1 MQSLLKEKKSKPV
14 DTSTGP
20 QQQNA
25 VFDCG
30 WGRLIFANTFQNPRK
45 LARVLCEEEEGK
57 RDIAVYLSEPHVV
70 LSMAP
75 QELFLD
81 PSHHFRL
88 LKSHYTPS
96 ATTFPGFT
104 VRPLDSGRDARRINR
119 IYRAR
124 GMVPVSKHYFRTMED
139 SDEIALFVAEETR
152 TGHILG
158 AITLVDHEKIYA
170 DPNRGVSLWSLAV
183 DPQAPQSGVGEQL
196 VRYCIEKAFERGC
209 GRVDLSVLHD
219 NEQAICLY
227 EKLGF
232 QKIPLFFLKNKSAIN
247 EKLYT
252 GPIPENLLNPYS
264 MIIINEARRR
274 GIAVEILDAKSNLF
288 SLSFGG
294 RTIHCRESLS
304 DLTSSIALQ
313 ICSDKAL
320 THRVLKNHGLKVP
333 AQAVAKD
340 AESNARFLEQK
351 GRLVVKPDQGE
362 QGAGISVDLST
373 PEEVERAVNWARQ
386 FSETVL
392 LEEFITGE
400 DLRVLVIKNEI
411 VAAAVRR
418 PPEVTGNGRL
428 TLQELIQKQSRR
440 RQSATGGESSI
451 PLDDETRRCVTR
463 QGYRLDS
470 VLPVGER
477 VSVRKTANL
486 HTGGTIHDVTDCLNP
501 KLAQACLQAAQA
513 LNIPVVGFDL
523 IVPDHEGADYHIIE
537 ANERPGL
544 ANHEPHPTAECFID
558 LLFPQTEIQGRG

>member
-1 MQSLLKEKKSKPV
+1 MQSLLKEKDSKPA

-20 QQQNA
+20 QQQDA

-88 LKSHYTPS
+88 LKSHYAPS

-119 IYRAR
+119 IYRSR

-139 SDEIALFVAEETR
+139 SDEISLFVAEETR

-158 AITLVDHEKIYA
+158 AITLVDHAKIYA

-183 DPQAPQSGVGEQL
+183 DPQAPQTGVGEQL
-196 VRYCIEKAFERGC
+196 VRYCIEKAFDRGC

-232 QKIPLFFLKNKSAIN
+232 HKIPLFFLKNKSAIN
-247 EKLYT
+247 EKLYI

-340 AESNARFLEQK
+340 TESNARFLEQK

-373 PEEVERAVNWARQ
+373 PEEVEQAVSWARQ

-486 HTGGTIHDVTDCLNP
+486 HTGGTIHDVTDGLNP
-501 KLAQACLQAAQA
+501 KLAQACLQAAQV

-558 LLFPQTEIQGRG
+558 LLFPQTEIQSRG

>member
-1 MQSLLKEKKSKPV
+1 MQSLLKEKDSKPA

-20 QQQNA
+20 QQQDA

-88 LKSHYTPS
+88 LKSHYAPS

-119 IYRAR
+119 IYRSR

-139 SDEIALFVAEETR
+139 SDEISLFVAEETR

-158 AITLVDHEKIYA
+158 AITLVDHAKIYA

-183 DPQAPQSGVGEQL
+183 DPQAPQTGVGEQL
-196 VRYCIEKAFERGC
+196 VRYCIEKAFDRGC

-247 EKLYT
+247 EKLYI

-373 PEEVERAVNWARQ
+373 PEEVEQAVSWARQ

-428 TLQELIQKQSRR
+428 MLQELIQKQSRR

-486 HTGGTIHDVTDCLNP
+486 HTGGTIHDVTDGLNP
-501 KLAQACLQAAQA
+501 KLAQACLQAAQV

-558 LLFPQTEIQGRG
+558 LLFPQTEIQSRG

>member
-1 MQSLLKEKKSKPV
+1 MQSLLKEKDSKPA

-20 QQQNA
+20 QQQDA

-88 LKSHYTPS
+88 LKSHYAPS

-119 IYRAR
+119 IYRSR

-139 SDEIALFVAEETR
+139 SDEISLFVAEETR

-158 AITLVDHEKIYA
+158 AITLVDHAKIYA

-183 DPQAPQSGVGEQL
+183 DPQAPQTGVGEQL
-196 VRYCIEKAFERGC
+196 VRYCIEKAFDRGC

-232 QKIPLFFLKNKSAIN
+232 HKIPLFFLKNKSAIN

-373 PEEVERAVNWARQ
+373 PEEVEQAVSWARQ

-486 HTGGTIHDVTDCLNP
+486 HTGGTIHDVTDGLNP
-501 KLAQACLQAAQA
+501 KLAQACLQAAQV

-558 LLFPQTEIQGRG
+558 LLFPQTEIQSRG

>member
-1 MQSLLKEKKSKPV
+1 MQSLLKEKDSKPA

-20 QQQNA
+20 QQQDA

-88 LKSHYTPS
+88 LKSHYAPS

-119 IYRAR
+119 IYRSR

-139 SDEIALFVAEETR
+139 SDEISLFVAEETR

-158 AITLVDHEKIYA
+158 AITLVDHAKIYA

-183 DPQAPQSGVGEQL
+183 DPQAPQTGVGEQL
-196 VRYCIEKAFERGC
+196 VRYCIEKAFDRGC

-232 QKIPLFFLKNKSAIN
+232 HKIPLFFLKNKSAIN

-373 PEEVERAVNWARQ
+373 PEEVEQAVSWARQ

-428 TLQELIQKQSRR
+428 MLQELIQKQSRR

-486 HTGGTIHDVTDCLNP
+486 HTGGTIHDVTDGLNP
-501 KLAQACLQAAQA
+501 KLAQACLQAAQV

-558 LLFPQTEIQGRG
+558 LLFPQTEIQSRG

>member
-1 MQSLLKEKKSKPV
+1 MQSLLKEKDSKPA

-20 QQQNA
+20 QQQDA

-88 LKSHYTPS
+88 LKSHYAPS

-119 IYRAR
+119 IYRSR

-139 SDEIALFVAEETR
+139 SDEISLFVAEETR

-158 AITLVDHEKIYA
+158 AITLVDHAKIYA

-183 DPQAPQSGVGEQL
+183 DPQAPQTGVGEQL
-196 VRYCIEKAFERGC
+196 VRYCIEKAFDRGC

-373 PEEVERAVNWARQ
+373 PEEVEQAVSWARQ

-486 HTGGTIHDVTDCLNP
+486 HTGGTIHDVTDGLNP
-501 KLAQACLQAAQA
+501 KLAQACLQAAQV

-558 LLFPQTEIQGRG
+558 LLFPQTEIQSRG